1 MEIVKK
7 RIQKWLKMESK
18 HMALFLRKSLNYKSG
33 LFYDSIGSAFFEVPT
48 RALLATVAI
57 FRGQKVPL
65 SVLVQKIWDHI
76 YSSNFSKQNEPLNL
90 FFSLLNAFFDNFHF
104 YALLGPILESESN
117 QNNKWNFEK

>member
-48 RALLATVAI
+48 RALLAKVAI
-57 FRGQKVPL
+57 FRGQKVTLP
-65 SVLVQKIWDHI
+65 VLVQK
-76 YSSNFSKQNEPLNL
+76 
-90 FFSLLNAFFDNFHF
+90 
-104 YALLGPILESESN
+104 SETT
-117 QNNKWNFEK
+117 FIA